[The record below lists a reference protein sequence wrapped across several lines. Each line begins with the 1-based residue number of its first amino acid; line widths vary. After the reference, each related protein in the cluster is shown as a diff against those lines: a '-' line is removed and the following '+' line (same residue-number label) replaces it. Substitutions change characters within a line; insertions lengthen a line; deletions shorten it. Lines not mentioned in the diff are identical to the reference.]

1 MRSSWKLLPLAALM
15 ALGLLVLLPGGVR
28 QPSVVT
34 ATDCAADE
42 EGTLRIRFREGS
54 ESGSETTLEGFRVV
68 ISPDP
73 TDHADTLTATDEGS
87 NDDADG
93 NVGRIDITDACET
106 DHFGG
111 NYDFTASIVSGTDAD
126 DENCDIEDTTLNN
139 FELDAGEVTT
149 VNFVVDCGVATS
161 TPTTT
166 VAAGVTVSSS
176 FATLA
181 CNSFSVITVTVRDGG
196 GNPLPNVT
204 LNVAASIGSVS
215 PTQVTTGTGGAATT
229 LYTAPATQGGTAT
242 VTATVASTTVSGS
255 TTILINC
262 AATPTATTVP
272 PTATA
277 TRAPT
282 TGLGAPSTG
291 DGGLADGG
299 GTGWPVYAGFV
310 LTASALIGGVIA
322 FRVRA

>member
-15 ALGLLVLLPGGVR
+15 ALGAVLLFSGRGVGPDEALASHDNQITVSVDSDPEGG
-28 QPSVVT
+28 T
-34 ATDCAADE
+34 
-42 EGTLRIRFREGS
+42 G
-54 ESGSETTLEGFRVV
+54 
-68 ISPDP
+68 
-73 TDHADTLTATDEGS
+73 
-87 NDDADG
+87 
-93 NVGRIDITDACET
+93 
-106 DHFGG
+106 
-111 NYDFTASIVSGTDAD
+111 YDFTSSGPGSTCDEDFTLDD
-126 DENCDIEDTTLNN
+126 DEEFDNLDGCANGSYTISVDTPSHSDLQDINCSVTDVGTTAGAQSTTSDSVSNEEVDINISDNEHVSCLFDFEFDEDL
-139 FELDAGEVTT
+139 A
-149 VNFVVDCGVATS
+149 
-161 TPTTT
+161 TPT
-166 VAAGVTVSSS
+166 VSAAAGVTVSSS

-204 LNVAASIGSVS
+204 LNVAASIGSVN

>member
-15 ALGLLVLLPGGVR
+15 ALGAVLLFSGRGVGPDVALASHDNQITVSVDSDPEGG
-28 QPSVVT
+28 T
-34 ATDCAADE
+34 
-42 EGTLRIRFREGS
+42 G
-54 ESGSETTLEGFRVV
+54 
-68 ISPDP
+68 
-73 TDHADTLTATDEGS
+73 
-87 NDDADG
+87 
-93 NVGRIDITDACET
+93 
-106 DHFGG
+106 
-111 NYDFTASIVSGTDAD
+111 YDFTSAGTSTECDEDFTLDD
-126 DENCDIEDTTLNN
+126 DEEFDNLEGCDDGSYTISVDTPSHSDLQDINCSVTDVGTTAGAQSTTSDSVSNEEVDINISDNEHVSCLFDFEFDEDL
-139 FELDAGEVTT
+139 A
-149 VNFVVDCGVATS
+149 
-161 TPTTT
+161 TPT
-166 VAAGVTVSSS
+166 VSAAAGVTVASS
-176 FATLA
+176 FASLS

>member
-15 ALGLLVLLPGGVR
+15 ALGLLALLRDGPGR
-28 QPSVVT
+28 PRT
-34 ATDCAADE
+34 ASAAFVCTEGDT
-42 EGTLRIRFREGS
+42 GTLRVDIIDDDTDARITVAGAVVKFTPNTQTGTSTENVTDNSS
-54 ESGSETTLEGFRVV
+54 EDNSTS
-68 ISPDP
+68 
-73 TDHADTLTATDEGS
+73 
-87 NDDADG
+87 
-93 NVGRIDITDACET
+93 VGRITQNNACSTTGSDTYEAELVSLPDALDDCDIIDDTDTGAL
-106 DHFGG
+106 
-111 NYDFTASIVSGTDAD
+111 DAD
-126 DENCDIEDTTLNN
+126 TTTTLD
-139 FELDAGEVTT
+139 LH
-149 VNFVVDCGVATS
+149 VDCSDVATS

-166 VAAGVTVSSS
+166 VAAGVTVASS
-176 FATLA
+176 FASLS